1 LNSSEEKTKHDT
13 HKFELIYSQDK
24 IAQRI
29 KELGREISKDYKDKE
44 PILVGVLKG
53 CILFFAD
60 LIREISVPIELEF
73 VNASSYNGGIDPD
86 EDVIMSSGPKISLTG
101 RHILLVEGIVDSGH
115 TAVEII
121 KKIKLEEPASVE
133 MVSLINKPECRK
145 MPVKVKY
152 IGFEAEDHFLIGYGL
167 DQGQKYRNLPF
178 IGRVLNS
185 NK

>member
-1 LNSSEEKTKHDT
+1 MNSSEEKTMDDT
-13 HKFELIYSQDK
+13 RKFELIYSQDK

-29 KELGREISKDYKDKE
+29 RELGNQISRDYKDRE
-44 PILVGVLKG
+44 PVLIGVLKG

-73 VNASSYNGGIDPD
+73 VNASSYNGGIEPD
-86 EDVIMSSGPKISLTG
+86 EDVVMGGGPKISLTG
-101 RHILLVEGIVDSGH
+101 RHVLLVEGVVDSGH

-121 KKIKLEEPASVE
+121 KRIKLEEPASVE
-133 MVSLINKPECRK
+133 MVSLLNKPKCRK
-145 MPVKVKY
+145 MPVDVKY
-152 IGFEAEDHFLIGYGL
+152 VGFEAEDYFVIGYGL

-178 IGRVLNS
+178 IGRVLNN